1 MGVFLVAL
9 GLSSA
14 ITAIY
19 TQQKFRCARNRSL
32 PWAVNQVVSI
42 RTTSTSVSGISVFP
56 SADTDQI
63 IFLGFLVVPVFTHSI
78 NTVYRNQTS
87 SVFTRTPCF
96 KQEFITQSVITNKR
110 TTVPSFPYTVTVAT
124 VTTALNT

>member
-1 MGVFLVAL
+1 LWHQINGN
-9 GLSSA
+9 SE
-14 ITAIY
+14 
-19 TQQKFRCARNRSL
+19 FRCAQNRSL
-32 PWAVNQVVSI
+32 PWVVNQVVSI

-63 IFLGFLVVPVFTHSI
+63 IFLGFPVVPVFTHSI

-96 KQEFITQSVITNKR
+96 KQEVYNRLCLRSLLRKQ
-110 TTVPSFPYTVTVAT
+110 
-124 VTTALNT
+124 